1 MHLAVGY
8 LLSDGI
14 AHGINLEH
22 NSTLQYLYFLDQIG
36 IAVSPS
42 SNNFLFLK
50 IDKSPFLKFLKRGLN
65 VSLSTDDP
73 TVFHVSSHPL
83 LEEYS
88 ICRIHWSLTNTDL
101 SEIARNSVIQSG
113 FSDEWKQ
120 RHLDLAFVPSIR
132 LAFREQILNHE
143 RDFIWMMGSAR
154 SSCKQAASNNI

>member
-14 AHGINLEH
+14 SHGINLEH
-22 NSTLQYLYFLDQIG
+22 NSTLQYLYYLDQIG

-50 IDKSPFLKFLKRGLN
+50 IAKSPFLKFLKRGLN

-101 SEIARNSVIQSG
+101 SEIARNSVRQSG
-113 FSDEWKQ
+113 FSDEWK
-120 RHLDLAFVPSIR
+120 RANIAFLPYVR
-132 LAFREQILNHE
+132 VAFREQILNHE
-143 RDFIWMMGSAR
+143 RDFIKMMGNAR
-154 SSCKQAASNNI
+154 THGASI